1 MFITIVLVILMII
14 LSGIFSGS
22 EIAYLSANKLGIE
35 VLKNKG
41 SKRGQIL
48 TNLYKDPKSFL
59 STMLVGNNIV
69 LVIYTILL
77 SSIIAPL
84 VTMVIPGSVFA
95 VSFITTVILTI
106 IILILGEFIPKTI
119 FRLYANEL
127 IYKLAPL
134 LRFFSWIL
142 LIPSWV
148 LTKISNL
155 IIRLIF
161 GKVETDDGNNI
172 TKLDL
177 EHYINTN
184 VNEEKEIDK
193 EILTNAL
200 NLNQLRVRDCMVPRN
215 EIVFVDKNDD
225 LNAVKDVFVSSKHSR
240 LIVADGDVE
249 NIIGYFHHQ
258 QLFKNITS
266 LKRNIMDIDFVPDV
280 MNVQDLMY
288 KFIKDGTNIA
298 CVVDEFGGTAGIITL
313 EDILEEIF
321 GEIADEHDEE
331 DFTEKMISENEY
343 IFSGRLELSYLNSK
357 YECLD
362 FPEEEYVTLSGYIV
376 MTHGSI
382 PEVGEIIEL
391 ENYRFE
397 ILSRTDTKLD
407 EVKVTCTGLNH
418 EIIEKG
424 IGS

>member
-1 MFITIVLVILMII
+1 MFVTIVLVLVTII
-14 LSGIFSGS
+14 LSAFFSGS
-22 EIAYLSANKLGIE
+22 EIAYLSANRLGIE

-69 LVIYTILL
+69 LVLYTMLL
-77 SSIIAPL
+77 SSIISPL
-84 VTMVIPGSVFA
+84 ITMIIPGSVFA
-95 VSFITTVILTI
+95 VTFITTIILTI

-127 IYKLAPL
+127 IYRLAPPL
-134 LRFFSWIL
+134 KFFSWIL
-142 LIPSWV
+142 LVPSWI

-155 IIRLIF
+155 IIRVVF
-161 GKVETDDGNNI
+161 GKVQTDDGNNI

-225 LNAVKDVFVSSKHSR
+225 LNTVKEVFVNSKHSR

-266 LKRNIMDIDFVPDV
+266 LKRNIMDLDFVPDV

-288 KFIKDGTNIA
+288 KFIKGGSNIA

-357 YECLD
+357 YENLD

-382 PEVGEIIEL
+382 PEVGERIEFGNFCFDII
-391 ENYRFE
+391 
-397 ILSRTDTKLD
+397 SRTETKTE
-407 EVKVTCTGLNH
+407 EVRLRQSGTKHQFSPANG
-418 EIIEKG
+418 
-424 IGS
+424 

>member
-1 MFITIVLVILMII
+1 MFVTIVLVLVTII
-14 LSGIFSGS
+14 LSAFFSGS
-22 EIAYLSANKLGIE
+22 EIAYLSANRLGIE

-69 LVIYTILL
+69 LVLYTMLL
-77 SSIIAPL
+77 SSIISPL
-84 VTMVIPGSVFA
+84 ITMIIPGSVFA
-95 VSFITTVILTI
+95 VTFITTIILTI

-127 IYKLAPL
+127 IYRLAPPL
-134 LRFFSWIL
+134 KFFSWIL
-142 LIPSWV
+142 LVPSWI

-155 IIRLIF
+155 IIRVVF
-161 GKVETDDGNNI
+161 GKVQTDDGNNI

-225 LNAVKDVFVSSKHSR
+225 LNTVKEVFVNSKHSR

-266 LKRNIMDIDFVPDV
+266 LKRNIMDLDFVPDV

-288 KFIKDGTNIA
+288 KFIKGGSNIA

-357 YECLD
+357 YENLD

-382 PEVGEIIEL
+382 PEVSESIELDNFCFEII
-391 ENYRFE
+391 
-397 ILSRTDTKLD
+397 SRTETKID
-407 EVKVTCTGLNH
+407 EVRVVKNGTKH
-418 EIIEKG
+418 EFSAG
-424 IGS
+424 NG